1 MPELFSVKG
10 KRVIISGG
18 ARGLGAAIARALI
31 AEGAHVAII
40 DILDEVG
47 EQHAAA
53 LTAAGPGKAYYF
65 HADIAK
71 RAEAFAAVASAVE
84 ALGGLDALHNN
95 AGVERSVP
103 LEDIAEADFD
113 LVFGV
118 NVKGC
123 LWLSQ
128 AAVAH
133 LRTAGNGGV
142 IVNIGSDSALMPY
155 PPSAHYS
162 ASKGAVHALTRSM
175 AAAWGPHGIRV
186 NTALP
191 AAKTDMY
198 YEMEARQTDEQR
210 TQSAEWRKRN
220 ILIGGDLGSVDE
232 FAPMMV
238 YLTSDASR
246 FVTGQILAVNGGMNF
261 VR

>member
-31 AEGAHVAII
+31 AEGAHIAII

-128 AAVAH
+128 AAVVH

-162 ASKGAVHALTRSM
+162 ASKGAPG
-175 AAAWGPHGIRV
+175 GPHGIRV